1 MILCKLH
8 CPRLLAVGGW
18 DWGWFQEL
26 TKTQLFGDQGG
37 EPPRPSHTK
46 CDQMCWWDLEEGPQ
60 DWVGRRRK
68 EEQTV
73 AYTGTRGTLGSGQ
86 RSRGLHEEE
95 EAARWAGL
103 GWASPPATPQLAL

>member
-1 MILCKLH
+1 MGLV
-8 CPRLLAVGGW
+8 PGVG
-18 DWGWFQEL
+18 DR
-26 TKTQLFGDQGG
+26 GG

-60 DWVGRRRK
+60 DWVETRKK
-68 EEQTV
+68 EEHIR
-73 AYTGTRGTLGSGQ
+73 GTRGTLGAGQ

-103 GWASPPATPQLAL
+103 GLAWPKDPASPPATPLLAL